1 MAMLVKTAPKNY
13 ASTESQEKAQ
23 SQIFSFLTESLTCYE
38 KSLGR
43 DHPQTADAYS
53 KIALAYVE
61 AGQYD
66 VASDWIRCAFKAFYG
81 NFGE

>member
-1 MAMLVKTAPKNY
+1 M
-13 ASTESQEKAQ
+13 
-23 SQIFSFLTESLTCYE
+23 TESLTCYE